1 MLKNQKK
8 YRSSLRPGL
17 YLALLLLCEPG
28 YSQYPSENDTLK
40 KISPAILNKIKEN
53 ISLLTTEFLLIT
65 PASIIPTQVPV
76 KDKNHIFFDSLKV
89 RASKN
94 NLTRRLYGFV
104 VTNKDTLYKKQFTVT
119 SDASY
124 TRYSGKRIRKIVIQR
139 LNVFGADINNPMSNN
154 TKKIENVLNKT
165 HFNTNENIIR
175 KNLLFSEGERISPL
189 ALSDNER
196 ILRQLPFID
205 DARIVV
211 IPVSDEEADIIVFTK
226 DVYSLGGS
234 YVYDGLKRGTVS
246 IFDKNIFGM
255 GHEFGIEIPFDSALP
270 NSPGFGVHYIADNI
284 ARSFV
289 NMKGYYQN
297 GLGVRT
303 YGFDLSRKLVSST
316 TKYAGGISI
325 RMMYTS
331 EDLDTLPIPA
341 PLKYN
346 FQDYWLSRSFLIN
359 RESVS
364 RIIIGARYTNNN
376 VFNHPVILPESFY
389 NLQKYMIF
397 LGSAAFSIQKYS
409 KTTLIYSYGRTED
422 IPYGALFK
430 ITTGREYNEFKQR
443 TYFGTEASFGRS
455 SKALGYF
462 YTYGGFA
469 TYLNKNRTEQGVLS
483 LGMSYFSNLITL
495 GNSKIRNFLY
505 LNYTRG
511 FGRYSNEYLKFN
523 TDDGFSGFKN
533 DSLKGTQRLT
543 VSLESVLFSPVNL
556 YGFRFAFFGFTDFS
570 FLSGTN
576 EILGNGYAI
585 SSIGVGIRIRNDNLV
600 FNTLQIRIGYFP
612 NPPSYSTISPFN
624 ISGEQLLRPANF
636 EPGPPSVIPYK

>member
-1 MLKNQKK
+1 
-8 YRSSLRPGL
+8 
-17 YLALLLLCEPG
+17 
-28 YSQYPSENDTLK
+28 
-40 KISPAILNKIKEN
+40 
-53 ISLLTTEFLLIT
+53 
-65 PASIIPTQVPV
+65 
-76 KDKNHIFFDSLKV
+76 
-89 RASKN
+89 
-94 NLTRRLYGFV
+94 
-104 VTNKDTLYKKQFTVT
+104 
-119 SDASY
+119 
-124 TRYSGKRIRKIVIQR
+124 
-139 LNVFGADINNPMSNN
+139 
-154 TKKIENVLNKT
+154 
-165 HFNTNENIIR
+165 
-175 KNLLFSEGERISPL
+175 
-189 ALSDNER
+189 
-196 ILRQLPFID
+196 
-205 DARIVV
+205 
-211 IPVSDEEADIIVFTK
+211 
-226 DVYSLGGS
+226 
-234 YVYDGLKRGTVS
+234 
-246 IFDKNIFGM
+246 M

-469 TYLNKNRTEQGVLS
+469 TYLNKNRTELGVLS

-600 FNTLQIRIGYFP
+600 FNTFQLRIGYFP